1 MDQNSDRTIES
12 MDDLEISVFLLYRTM
27 RSEGGP
33 SRDRLPYT
41 EEFKRL
47 RNAFNREKNLNYSLH
62 VFWIHLD
69 LTLKAGEKNIKPY
82 LQSRHIQFN

>member
-12 MDDLEISVFLLYRTM
+12 MDDLEISVFLLYRKM

-41 EEFKRL
+41 EDFEKL
-47 RNAFNREKNLNYSLH
+47 RDAFNKENDLGYSH
-62 VFWIHLD
+62 HDFWVHLD

-82 LQSRHIQFN
+82 LQSRNIDFD